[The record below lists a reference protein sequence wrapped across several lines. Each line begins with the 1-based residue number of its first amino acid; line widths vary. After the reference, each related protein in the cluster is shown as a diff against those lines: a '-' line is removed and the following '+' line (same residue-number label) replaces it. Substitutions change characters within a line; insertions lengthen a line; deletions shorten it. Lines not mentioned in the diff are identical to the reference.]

1 MVEMRAARLLHILL
15 LLQNRGRMNAAQLAA
30 EVEVASRTI
39 LRDID
44 ALTEAGLP
52 VVTYQGNRGGFELGF
67 NYRTRLTG
75 LAADEAEALAV
86 LLADPTVRLAELGM
100 AEAAARASSKLLE
113 SFPDGVREKVAL
125 AGRRFQVSSSV
136 APAPDPRV
144 AALADAIRRG
154 VAVRLDARSSA
165 PRTVHPQ
172 ALVFGDGGWFLIDAR
187 HPAQPIP
194 SADWRDI
201 NISSHVFPPPAT

>member
-1 MVEMRAARLLHILL
+1 MAP
-15 LLQNRGRMNAAQLAA
+15 
-30 EVEVASRTI
+30 RTI

-86 LLADPTVRLAELGM
+86 LLADPTARLAELGM
-100 AEAAARASSKLLE
+100 AEAAARATSKLLE
-113 SFPDGVREKVAL
+113 SFPDAVREKVAL
-125 AGRRFQVSSSV
+125 AGRRFQVKPDAAIV
-136 APAPDPRV
+136 RDPRV

-154 VAVRLDARSSA
+154 VAVRLDARSGA

-172 ALVFGDGGWFLIDAR
+172 ALVFGDRGWLLIDAR
-187 HPAQPIP
+187 EPGRPIP
-194 SADWRDI
+194 SAYWRDI
-201 NISSHVFPPPAT
+201 NISSHVFPTSAA

>member
-1 MVEMRAARLLHILL
+1 MRAARLLHILL
-15 LLQNRGRMNAAQLAA
+15 LLQNRGRMNAWQLAA
-30 EVEVASRTI
+30 EVEVAPRTI

-86 LLADPTVRLAELGM
+86 LLADPTVRLVELGM
-100 AEAAARASSKLLE
+100 AEAAARATSKLLE

-125 AGRRFQVSSSV
+125 AGRRFQLKRDIATV
-136 APAPDPRV
+136 PDPRV
-144 AALADAIRRG
+144 AALADAVRRG
-154 VAVRLDARSSA
+154 VAVRLDSRSVA

-172 ALVFGDGGWFLIDAR
+172 ALVFAELGWFLVDAR
-187 HPAQPIP
+187 QPGQPIP
-194 SADWRDI
+194 SAAWRDI
-201 NISSHVFPPPAT
+201 NISSKVFLPPAT